1 MSELVYREP
10 DQPLDLKEWT
20 QSLVIPLPEKDNFKQ
35 CQNYHTTNLIS
46 HPSQI
51 MFRVTFNLLKTKADE
66 VQAKEQAGFKAGR
79 STVGEIFKRAIIEK
93 RLRRNLFHN
102 FADFK
107 KASERV

>member
-1 MSELVYREP
+1 MKNYR
-10 DQPLDLKEWT
+10 T
-20 QSLVIPLPEKDNFKQ
+20 N
-35 CQNYHTTNLIS
+35 NLIS

-66 VQAKEQAGFKAGR
+66 LQAEEQAGFKAGR

-107 KASERV
+107 EASVRV

>member
-1 MSELVYREP
+1 MKNYR
-10 DQPLDLKEWT
+10 T
-20 QSLVIPLPEKDNFKQ
+20 N
-35 CQNYHTTNLIS
+35 NLIS

-66 VQAKEQAGFKAGR
+66 LQAEEQAGFKAGR

-93 RLRRNLFHN
+93 RLQRNLFHN

-107 KASERV
+107 KASERVKHAGFW